1 MNFRIIIAAVM
12 LAAAVGLGIL
22 TEQAMHHRAI
32 ARIAAQTKHAHGPVT
47 EIVVASHALPAGT
60 LARETDF
67 TESAVAVDK
76 VPTDAIRYTKADLGS
91 LNGALIRDYIE
102 AGAIVPRSVILRPR
116 DRGFLAAVL
125 QPGARAISIPVDIVT
140 GVSGLIWP
148 GDHVDLLLT
157 ENVNGG
163 TTPIAD
169 HIFTNIV
176 LQDIRVIAIG
186 QNIVQ
191 GAAGNP
197 KARAAASARLYR
209 TVTLEVT
216 PLQAEKIVVAQ
227 RLGSLS
233 LIVRAAR
240 PRLAREGPAVA
251 ADNTVYASTVSPAL
265 AQSTRPIG
273 QRMNLIQGGSR
284 QEVSLP

>member
-1 MNFRIIIAAVM
+1 MNMRVIAALV
-12 LAAAVGLGIL
+12 LIVAAIGLGVL
-22 TEQAMHHRAI
+22 AEQTLHHRAAARAAAATGPI
-32 ARIAAQTKHAHGPVT
+32 AQIIVAAHP
-47 EIVVASHALPAGT
+47 LPAGT

-67 TESAVAVDK
+67 AISAVSTRK
-76 VPTDAIRYTKADLGS
+76 IPSGAIRYTKATIAS

-102 AGAIVPRSVILRPR
+102 AGAVVPRADILRPR

-125 QPGARAISIPVDIVT
+125 QPGARAISIPVNIVT

-148 GDHVDLLLT
+148 GDHVDMLLT
-157 ENVNGG
+157 ENVAGG
-163 TTPIAD
+163 TTPVAD
-169 HIFTNIV
+169 RIFTSIV
-176 LQDIRVIAIG
+176 LHDIRVIAIG

-197 KARAAASARLYR
+197 KASAAASRQLYR

-227 RLGSLS
+227 RLGILS

-240 PRLAREGPAVA
+240 ARLASDGPAS
-251 ADNTVYASTVSPAL
+251 ADGTVFASTVSPAL
-265 AQSTRPIG
+265 AQSTRPVG
-273 QRMNLIQGGSR
+273 QRINLIQGGTR

>member
-1 MNFRIIIAAVM
+1 MNMRIIAALV
-12 LAAAVGLGIL
+12 LIVAAIGLGVLVEQTLHHSAAARAAAV
-22 TEQAMHHRAI
+22 T
-32 ARIAAQTKHAHGPVT
+32 GPVT
-47 EIVVASHALPAGT
+47 QIIVAAHPLPAGT

-67 TESAVAVDK
+67 AVTAVSTRK
-76 VPTDAIRYTKADLGS
+76 IPVGAIPYSKTALAS

-102 AGAIVPRSVILRPR
+102 GGAVVPRADILRPR

-125 QPGARAISIPVDIVT
+125 QPGARAISIPVNVVT

-148 GDHVDLLLT
+148 GDHVDMLLT
-157 ENVNGG
+157 ENVSGG

-176 LQDIRVIAIG
+176 LHDIRVIAIG

-197 KARAAASARLYR
+197 KASAAASRQLYR

-227 RLGSLS
+227 RLGTLS

-240 PRLAREGPAVA
+240 TQSAGGRSTSTDR
-251 ADNTVYASTVSPAL
+251 TVFASTVSPVL
-265 AQSTRPIG
+265 AQSTRPVG
-273 QRMNLIQGGSR
+273 QQINVIQGGTR

>member
-1 MNFRIIIAAVM
+1 LNIRVIAAVVLI
-12 LAAAVGLGIL
+12 LAALGLGVLAEQVL
-22 TEQAMHHRAI
+22 THRAT
-32 ARIAAQTKHAHGPVT
+32 ARAAVAAGPVT
-47 EIVVASHALPAGT
+47 QVIVAAHPLPAGT

-67 TESAVAVDK
+67 TMAVIRGRPA
-76 VPTDAIRYTKADLGS
+76 PANAIIYSKAAIDS
-91 LNGALIRDYIE
+91 LDGALVRDYIE
-102 AGAIVPRSVILRPR
+102 TGAIVSRSDILRPR

-125 QPGARAISIPVDIVT
+125 RPGARAISIPVNIVT

-169 HIFTNIV
+169 QIFTNIV
-176 LQDIRVIAIG
+176 LHDIRVIAIG
-186 QNIVQ
+186 QSIVQ

-197 KARAAASARLYR
+197 KASAAASNQLYQ

-227 RLGSLS
+227 RLGTLS

-240 PRLAREGPAVA
+240 APRAGIDPNPA
-251 ADNTVYASTVSPAL
+251 DSTVFASTVSPAL

-273 QRMNLIQGGSR
+273 QRMNLIQGGTR
-284 QEVSLP
+284 QEISLP

>member
-1 MNFRIIIAAVM
+1 MNIRVIAAVVLI
-12 LAAAVGLGIL
+12 LAALGLGVLAEQVL
-22 TEQAMHHRAI
+22 THRTT
-32 ARIAAQTKHAHGPVT
+32 ARAAATAGPVT
-47 EIVVASHALPAGT
+47 QVIVAAHPLPAGT

-67 TESAVAVDK
+67 AMAVIRGRPA
-76 VPTDAIRYTKADLGS
+76 PANAIIYSKAAIDS
-91 LNGALIRDYIE
+91 LDGALVRDYIE
-102 AGAIVPRSVILRPR
+102 TGAIVSRSDILRPR

-125 QPGARAISIPVDIVT
+125 RPGARAISIPVNIVT

-157 ENVNGG
+157 ENVTGG

-169 HIFTNIV
+169 QIFTNIV
-176 LQDIRVIAIG
+176 LHDIRVIAIG
-186 QNIVQ
+186 QSIVQ

-197 KARAAASARLYR
+197 KASAAASNQLYQ

-227 RLGSLS
+227 RLGTLS

-240 PRLAREGPAVA
+240 APRAGADPNPA
-251 ADNTVYASTVSPAL
+251 DSTVFASTVSPAL
-265 AQSTRPIG
+265 AQSTRPVG
-273 QRMNLIQGGSR
+273 QRMNLIQGGTR
-284 QEVSLP
+284 QEISLP

>member
-1 MNFRIIIAAVM
+1 MNIRVIAAVVLI
-12 LAAAVGLGIL
+12 LAALGLGFL
-22 TEQAMHHRAI
+22 AEQVFSHRAA
-32 ARIAAQTKHAHGPVT
+32 ARAAEAAGPVT
-47 EIVVASHALPAGT
+47 QVIVAAHPLPAGT

-67 TESAVAVDK
+67 TVAV
-76 VPTDAIRYTKADLGS
+76 VRGRPAPPNAIIYSKAAIDS

-102 AGAIVPRSVILRPR
+102 TGALISRSDILRPR

-125 QPGARAISIPVDIVT
+125 RPGARAISIPVNIVT

-157 ENVNGG
+157 ENVAGG

-169 HIFTNIV
+169 QIFSNIV
-176 LQDIRVIAIG
+176 LHDIRVIAIG
-186 QNIVQ
+186 QSIVQ

-197 KARAAASARLYR
+197 KASAAASNQLYQ

-216 PLQAEKIVVAQ
+216 PLQAQKIVVAQ
-227 RLGSLS
+227 RLGTLS

-240 PRLAREGPAVA
+240 ARLAGGDPRA
-251 ADNTVYASTVSPAL
+251 ADTTVFASTVSPAL
-265 AQSTRPIG
+265 ARSTRPIG
-273 QRMNLIQGGSR
+273 QNINLIQGGSR
-284 QEVSLP
+284 QVISLP